1 MNDYLSYY
9 RKEDET
15 RLNEYQNQ
23 IDNLM
28 EELQKKTLP
37 SVQTADH
44 ESQTDDHQHEKLV
57 QMNNKLKRVLQLF
70 KEKIQR
76 IVAERSDLFDGVGE
90 ETSERLEHLI
100 STVDSQAVQIGEL
113 QNNLS
118 QKDEQQTLLEQRLNE
133 VERELIQTT
142 DR

>member
-1 MNDYLSYY
+1 MNDCFSYY
-9 RKEDET
+9 RSEDET

-37 SVQTADH
+37 SVQTVDR

-76 IVAERSDLFDGVGE
+76 VVAERPDLFDGVGE

-113 QNNLS
+113 ENNLS

-133 VERELIQTT
+133 VERELSQTT